1 MVLKKKKVLQNTL
14 VASVFPILHN
24 QVLGNYTYHKS
35 YILSEKS

>member
-1 MVLKKKKVLQNTL
+1 MVLKKKGIAKI